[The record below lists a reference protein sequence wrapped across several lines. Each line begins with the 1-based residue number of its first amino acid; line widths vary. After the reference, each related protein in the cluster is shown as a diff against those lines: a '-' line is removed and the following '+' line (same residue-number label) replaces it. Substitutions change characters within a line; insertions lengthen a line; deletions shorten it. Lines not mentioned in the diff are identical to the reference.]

1 MKIINK
7 LFDIT
12 FTLWFATGIS
22 EIIATEYTV
31 SSLKNIVDG
40 LENITAGLAI
50 IILLNAVFERIKK
63 KNTKPSE

>member
-7 LFDIT
+7 LFDST
-12 FTLWFATGIS
+12 FILCLTTGIS
-22 EIIATEYTV
+22 HIIATEYTV
-31 SSLKNIVDG
+31 SSLKIISDG
-40 LENITAGLAI
+40 FRDITAGLAI